1 MRFIDSHF
9 HSQFTLEKGVNVFS
23 FYDNSPSNGFLGG
36 IDIGCTHDDL
46 PSRKQS
52 LEKYPQIKLAAA
64 MGPWE
69 AGASETMG
77 TDPDFEYNTIKTTDQ
92 ILRELDLLRSN
103 IETYKP
109 SFIGEIGLERV
120 TFSTHT
126 CSSTSTVSS

>member
-23 FYDNSPSNGFLGG
+23 FYDNSPANGFLGG

-52 LEKYPQIKLAAA
+52 LEKYPQILLAAA

-69 AGASETMG
+69 AGASESKG
-77 TDPDFEYNTIKTTDQ
+77 TDPDFDDIPAGDSDFQLDAERDFDA
-92 ILRELDLLRSN
+92 DLL
-103 IETYKP
+103 
-109 SFIGEIGLERV
+109 
-120 TFSTHT
+120 
-126 CSSTSTVSS
+126 